1 MTAVGIF
8 SALGLLLVFWAVGAY
23 KRLVR
28 MRSRVAKAF
37 VQFDEQA
44 KRRHE
49 LIPNLVEIVKAYM
62 MPERA
67 LLEALIAVRNQAVS
81 ANAKAAA
88 DPDDNAAVQQMTA
101 AESALVNAQDLMFA
115 QSAIYPDLKA
125 DPNFAR
131 RTEELA
137 AIESR
142 MVFAR
147 QAYQD
152 AALQYNA
159 SLEQFP
165 GSVIANMFGFTRA
178 PLL

>member
-1 MTAVGIF
+1 MTAVGIL
-8 SALGLLLVFWAVGAY
+8 SALGFLFVFWVVGAY

-28 MRSRVAKAF
+28 MHNRVIKIF
-37 VQFDEQA
+37 VQFDDLA
-44 KRRHE
+44 KRRHA
-49 LIPNLVEIVKAYM
+49 LIPILVEIVKTYM

-67 LLEALIAVRNQAVS
+67 LLEALIAAHNQAVI
-81 ANAKAAA
+81 ANAGAAS
-88 DPDDNAAVQQMTA
+88 DPDDSTAIRRMVA
-101 AESALVNAQDLMFA
+101 AESALTSAQDSMFA
-115 QSAIYPDLKA
+115 LSSAYPDLKA
-125 DPNFAR
+125 DPNFAQ

-142 MVFAR
+142 MVFVR

-152 AALQYNA
+152 AAQQYNT

-178 PLL
+178 ALL

>member
-1 MTAVGIF
+1 MTAVGIL
-8 SALGLLLVFWAVGAY
+8 AAIGLLFLFWAVGAY
-23 KRLVR
+23 RRLAR
-28 MRSRVAKAF
+28 MRKRIIKIY
-37 VQFDEQA
+37 VQFDDQA
-44 KRRHE
+44 KSRHE
-49 LIPNLVEIVKAYM
+49 LIPNLVEIAKAYM

-67 LLEALIAVRNQAVS
+67 LLEALIAAHNQAVS
-81 ANAKAAA
+81 ANAEAAA
-88 DPDDNAAVQQMTA
+88 DPGDAAAVKQMAA
-101 AESALVNAQDLMFA
+101 AESMLAGAQDLMFA
-115 QSAIYPDLKA
+115 QSAAYPDLKA

-131 RTEELA
+131 RAEELA

-142 MVFAR
+142 MVFTR